1 MTARP
6 WLVLLGAYLLG
17 SIPTAYI
24 VARIVAGMDIRRL
37 GDGNV
42 GAKNTLESVGRL
54 AGLVVAVADVGKGV
68 LAVAM
73 ARYFSATEEVT
84 LLAGMCAVLGHDFS
98 LFLRLQGGQ
107 GMATTVGVFGA
118 LFPQETA
125 VGLIALAIVYAVTR
139 NWDLSCGIGL
149 GLLAMV
155 MWIAGQSTLRVLYA
169 MTLLPIIG
177 VKKLLQVWRGR
188 HVAA

>member
-1 MTARP
+1 MTAQT

-24 VARIVAGMDIRRL
+24 MARIVVGVDVRQL

-42 GAKNTLESVGRL
+42 GAKNTFESVGKL
-54 AGLVVAVADVGKGV
+54 AGLVVAVVDVGKGA
-68 LAVAM
+68 LAVAA
-73 ARYFSATEEVT
+73 ARYFSETEMVT
-84 LLAGMCAVLGHDFS
+84 LLAGVCAVLGHDFS
-98 LFLRLQGGQ
+98 VFLRLKGGQ
-107 GMATTVGVFGA
+107 GMATTVGVFGT

-125 VGLIALAIVYAVTR
+125 VGLVALAIVLAVTH

-149 GLLAMV
+149 GLLVIV
-155 MWIAGQSTLRVLYA
+155 MWITGQSTLRVLYT

-177 VKKLLQVWRGR
+177 GKKLLQVWRGR
-188 HVAA
+188 RTAA